1 MTQLPCI
8 KTICT
13 RKSLENYNNNDQQF
27 NRHEVRRRISIL
39 TDVPNCK
46 GHVLL
51 NDTCST
57 YVYS

>member
-39 TDVPNCK
+39 TDVPSCK
-46 GHVLL
+46 GHVQR
-51 NDTCST
+51 T
-57 YVYS
+57 YTVKTEQV